1 MRQRIR
7 RGALV
12 GALLTL
18 ASASAFAQG
27 GATSSISGV
36 VVDTGGGVLPGAT
49 VVVRNNAT
57 GTSFEAVTNE
67 TGAFSVP
74 ALDVGVYTVTVSLA
88 GFKTAVVKDVRVL
101 AAVPADLKITLE
113 LGALEETITVTGGSE
128 LVQTRSTS
136 VTSVMTVDQIQALP
150 LPTRNAVNFATFLPG
165 VNTTGVARDSNFQGL
180 PDSAVAITLDGV
192 NNNEN
197 YNKST
202 EGLFAMVTPRQD
214 AIEAVTV
221 TTATPGSESGGHG
234 AVTIRFVTRSGSDR
248 FTGSAYEYFRDT
260 ALNTNYYFNR
270 INNLPKNDVRINQYG
285 ARLGG
290 PIVVPG
296 VYDGHGKAF
305 FFVNYE
311 EFRMP
316 NEFTR
321 RRYVLNPVSQSG
333 VFRYAVTVGGQE
345 VIREVNLYEL
355 AARNGQ
361 IATPDPTVASI
372 LNAIAAAT
380 KTTGTLQQSPEPNV
394 MWYDFLS
401 PGNQIEKQPVVR
413 LDYNL
418 NSKHRVNGSYIWQVV
433 DRDPDQLNGTD
444 VRFPGMPNFRR
455 YLSYRKLSGWALRSA
470 FTSNLVNEL
479 RGGIKWGPSYFGKPE
494 WIGLES
500 FANQNGRALVLGNV
514 GGANAL
520 TNAHTTFSPSAR
532 SAWSW
537 NVDDTVNWQ
546 WKSHSLSFGGSFFS
560 GHVWVTNQTMVPQ
573 ITFGVDSSDPAN
585 AMFTTAN
592 FPGAS
597 SAQLTAARN
606 LYALLTGRVTAITA
620 DARLDEKTNQY
631 ALLGPRTQRLKQD
644 EWGFF
649 VQDVWRV
656 TPQVSV
662 NAGLRWDL
670 QLPIEP
676 TNDIMSTS
684 TFADLCGVSG
694 IGPDGRCNLFKP
706 GTLTGVK
713 PTFVQYNAGRPGYNT
728 DWNNFAPNIGI
739 AWRPFVETG
748 WLRRLL
754 GDPEQATFRAGY
766 SVGYNREGMAVFT
779 GVIGGNPGST
789 IPVVRNVG
797 LGNLVGPGETWPVLL
812 RDESRL
818 WMPPFPTTPS
828 YPIMATVANDISIFH
843 PDIEVSFA
851 RSYIVSFQ
859 RGLTRDMAVEVRYVG
874 TRGEHV
880 WNQVDLNGNCGAGV
894 PCPNVTILENG
905 FLEEFK
911 RAQANLQANIAA
923 GRGNTFAYFGPGTG
937 TSPLPI
943 YLAYFSGVPLGQ
955 AGDPARYTSSLF
967 RDTNFVNQL
976 ALYNP
981 QPYNHASDN
990 SSYGLFGSATRR
1002 ANALAAGL
1010 PPNFFIVNPD
1020 VDEALVYRSDAF
1032 TKYDALQV
1040 DFRRR
1045 FSKGLQINAN
1055 YQYAVGYDDQYLG
1068 ERYGRVPEI
1077 RLTVP
1082 RHAFKTTWNWILPFG
1097 RGQRFGSDWNAWLN
1111 GLLGGWEF
1119 HGAGRIQNR
1128 LLDLGNV
1135 RLVGMTLDELRKVF
1149 KIRFATDPATGVKT
1163 VWMLPEDIILNTRR
1177 AFNVSA
1183 TSPTGY
1189 SALGV
1194 PEGRYIA
1201 PANGPSCIQLKAGDC
1216 APLHNYVFS
1225 PIFTRFDMS
1234 LAKKFPLRGRTT
1246 IEVRLDVMNVF
1257 DNVNFNAVANPGTAA
1272 TIFQVTSGYT
1282 DPSNTF
1288 DPGGRL
1294 GQLVLRVNW

>member
-1 MRQRIR
+1 MRHWVRWAILA
-7 RGALV
+7 GAF
-12 GALLTL
+12 LTL
-18 ASASAFAQG
+18 AGASAFAQG

-36 VVDTGGGVLPGAT
+36 VVDSAGGVLPGAT

-57 GTSFEAVTNE
+57 GTSFEVVTNE

-88 GFKTAVVKDVRVL
+88 GFKTGLVKDVRVL
-101 AAVPADLKITLE
+101 PAVPVDLKVTLE
-113 LGALEETITVTGGSE
+113 LGALEESITVTGGAE

-136 VTSVMTVDQIQALP
+136 VTSVMTVDQIQTLP

-165 VNTTGVARDSNFQGL
+165 VNTTGRNRDSNFQGL

-221 TTATPGSESGGHG
+221 TTATPGADSGGHG

-248 FTGSAYEYFRDT
+248 FAGSVYEYFRDS

-285 ARLGG
+285 GRLGG

-296 VYDGHGKAF
+296 VYNGRGKAF

-345 VIREVNLYEL
+345 TVREVNLFQL
-355 AARNGQ
+355 AAANGQ
-361 IATPDPTVASI
+361 VATPDPTVASI

-380 KTTGTLQQSPEPNV
+380 QRTGTLQQSPEPNV

-401 PGNQIEKQPVVR
+401 PGDQVEKQPVVR

-418 NSKHRVNGSYIWQVV
+418 NAKHRVNGSYIWQMVL
-433 DRDPDQLNGTD
+433 RDPDHLNGTD
-444 VRFPGMPNFRR
+444 VRFPGMPNFRK

-494 WIGLES
+494 WIGVES

-520 TNAHTTFSPSAR
+520 TNAYTTFSPSAR

-546 WKSHSLSFGGSFFS
+546 WKNHSLSFGGSFYS

-573 ITFGVDSSDPAN
+573 ISFGVDPSDPAN

-606 LYALLTGRVTAITA
+606 LYALLTGRVVSITA

-631 ALLGPRTQRLKQD
+631 VLLGPRTQRLKQD
-644 EWGFF
+644 EWGLF

-656 TPQVSV
+656 NPHVSV

-676 TNDIMSTS
+676 TNDIMSTT

-694 IGPDGRCNLFKP
+694 VGPDGRCNLFQP
-706 GTLTGVK
+706 GTLTGVA
-713 PTFVQYNAGRPGYNT
+713 PRFVKYDAGKPGYKT
-728 DWNNFAPNIGI
+728 DWNNFAPNIGV
-739 AWRPFVETG
+739 AWRPLVQSG
-748 WLRRLL
+748 WLRQVL

-789 IPVVRNVG
+789 IPVQRNVG
-797 LGNLVGPGETWPVLL
+797 LGNLVPPGEPWPLLL
-812 RDESRL
+812 RDENRL
-818 WMPPFPTTPS
+818 WMPPFPQTPS
-828 YPIMATVANDISIFH
+828 YPILATVANDIRIFH
-843 PDIEVSFA
+843 PDIQVSFA
-851 RSYIVSFQ
+851 RSYIASFQ
-859 RGLTRDMAVEVRYVG
+859 RSLGRDMAVEVRYVG

-880 WNQVDLNGNCGAGV
+880 WSEVDLNGNCGAGT
-894 PCPNVTILENG
+894 PCPNVTIIENG

-911 RAQANLQANIAA
+911 RAQANLQANLAA
-923 GRGNTFAYFGPGTG
+923 GRGATFAYTGVPG

-943 YLAYFSGVPLGQ
+943 YLAYFSGIPASQ
-955 AGDPARYTSSLF
+955 AANPAVYTSSLF
-967 RDTNFVNQL
+967 RNSSFINQL

-990 SSYGLFGSATRR
+990 SSYGLFGSAARR
-1002 ANALAAGL
+1002 ANAIAAGL

-1020 VDEALVYRSDAF
+1020 VDEARVYRSDAF

-1045 FSKGLQINAN
+1045 FSKGLQMTAN
-1055 YQYAVGYDDQYLG
+1055 YQYAVAYDDQYLG
-1068 ERYGRVPEI
+1068 ERYGRVPEL

-1097 RGQRFGSDWNAWLN
+1097 RGRRFGSDWNGWLD
-1111 GLLGGWEF
+1111 GVLGGWEF

-1135 RLVGMTLDELRKVF
+1135 RLVGMTLEELRKVF
-1149 KIRFATDPATGVKT
+1149 KIRYATDPATGVRT

-1177 AFNVSA
+1177 AFNVDA

-1201 PANGPSCIQLKAGDC
+1201 PANGPDCIQLKAGDC
-1216 APLHNYVFS
+1216 APRHHYVFS
-1225 PIFTRFDMS
+1225 PVFVRFDMS
-1234 LAKKFPLRGRTT
+1234 VAKKFPLRGRTNL
-1246 IEVRLDVMNVF
+1246 EVRLDVMNVF

-1294 GQLVLRVNW
+1294 GQIVLRVNW